1 MPASFSSIGVSNMW
15 HRRGLVL
22 LLYVFGLV
30 LAVLVGGAVS
40 RLLGVEIGPTG
51 FSGRL
56 TERFDVVLWADFWN
70 GIGAGLAAVARQ
82 AVIAGVIMM
91 VWKVAS
97 SVGLIH
103 ALQGDARL
111 SFWEGVS
118 RFTLRGISLG
128 LLYLLP
134 LLVLLILVVIAG
146 EAAASDMGEVG
157 AFWTRFV
164 VMPLAVILLAAT
176 VDLFHDYARMHLVL
190 RQAKIRRAWLEG
202 IKWPFRHFRS
212 VFLYKIWFWVSAALW
227 IAVLLVGFYMPD
239 QTLGAVTAAFV
250 IQQGLIIARS
260 GAYVSWIGAE
270 VAFFERYAQPAPE
283 VEVADMEPM
292 VSADE
297 IPMATAGGNAPE
309 VS

>member
-1 MPASFSSIGVSNMW
+1 MW

-22 LLYVFGLV
+22 LLYLFGLV

-40 RLLGVEIGPTG
+40 RLLSVEIGPTG
-51 FSGRL
+51 FSERL
-56 TERFDVVLWADFWN
+56 TERFDIVLWADFWD
-70 GIGAGLAAVARQ
+70 GLAAGFAAVARQ
-82 AVIAGVIMM
+82 AVLAGVIMM
-91 VWKVAS
+91 IWKVAS

-103 ALQGDARL
+103 ALQGDSRL

-134 LLVLLILVVIAG
+134 LLALLAVVVIAF

-164 VMPLAVILLAAT
+164 VMPLAVIVLAAT

-190 RQAKIRRAWLEG
+190 RQTKIRRAWLEG

-212 VFLYKIWFWVSAALW
+212 VFLYKIWFWISALLW

-239 QTLGAVTAAFV
+239 QTLGAVMAAFV

-270 VAFFERYAQPAPE
+270 VAFFERYAPSVPE
-283 VEVADMEPM
+283 PEAAEMELM
-292 VSADE
+292 VSDDQVFA
-297 IPMATAGGNAPE
+297 AAGGNAE
-309 VS
+309 VQ

>member
-40 RLLGVEIGPTG
+40 RLLSVEIGPTG

-56 TERFDVVLWADFWN
+56 TERFDIVLWADFWD
-70 GIGAGLAAVARQ
+70 GIAAGLAAVARQ

-91 VWKVAS
+91 IWKVAS

-134 LLVLLILVVIAG
+134 LLVLLTLVVIAG

-212 VFLYKIWFWVSAALW
+212 VFLYKIWFWISAALW

-239 QTLGAVTAAFV
+239 QTLGAVMAAFV
-250 IQQGLIIARS
+250 IQQALIIARS
-260 GAYVSWIGAE
+260 GVYVSWIGAE

-283 VEVADMEPM
+283 VEAAVMEAI
-292 VSADE
+292 VSADG
-297 IPMATAGGNAPE
+297 IPMAAAGGSAPE